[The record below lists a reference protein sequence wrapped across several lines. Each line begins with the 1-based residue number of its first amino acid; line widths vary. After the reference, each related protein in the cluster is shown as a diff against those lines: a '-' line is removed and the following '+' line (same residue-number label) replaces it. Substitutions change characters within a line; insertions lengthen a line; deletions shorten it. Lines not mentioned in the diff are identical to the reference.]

1 MINVINSETE
11 YCFEISDDLKKTLEE
26 KIDSAIR
33 NSVVTIEDGN
43 IVCKKLFPPYDVIII

>member
-1 MINVINSETE
+1 MENYDN
-11 YCFEISDDLKKTLEE
+11 FELDEKNKKMLEE

-43 IVCKKLFPPYDVIII
+43 IICKKLLPPYETIII

>member
-1 MINVINSETE
+1 MDESG
-11 YCFEISDDLKKTLEE
+11 CFEISDDLKKMLEE